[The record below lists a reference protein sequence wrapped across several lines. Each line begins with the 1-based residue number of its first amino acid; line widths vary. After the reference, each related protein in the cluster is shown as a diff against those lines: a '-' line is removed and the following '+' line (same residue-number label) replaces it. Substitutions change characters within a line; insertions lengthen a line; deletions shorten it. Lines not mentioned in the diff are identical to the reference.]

1 MIDFDNLPEPQSLN
15 TNQTAVN
22 TKNIQGTG
30 IVSEFFSENVTYIE
44 CEEIDLSILM
54 TQLSDPKFKS
64 NLDMGLPG
72 IEYIEKNNEYIKMER
87 TALIHNRILKFEK
100 GGEKEDSYN
109 KLVKTVFYIFE
120 DFIAATGDSKAIKN
134 TMDFLSDIMH
144 FQLTPLIPQEI
155 AMLRIPD
162 RFETIENITIDR
174 VKHTNIKK
182 LTIYGRAQDISDLD
196 IKFPGYDVS
205 SVTGVIN
212 TKTDERRIKITK
224 TGKISFYKLKDKP
237 LYIEQLRFGYSLFF
251 AE

>member
-1 MIDFDNLPEPQSLN
+1 MIDFDNLPEPQTFNNDSDGI
-15 TNQTAVN
+15 
-22 TKNIQGTG
+22 TKKTTHGTG

-44 CEEIDLSILM
+44 CDEIDLSLLM
-54 TQLSDPKFKS
+54 ANLNNPKFKS
-64 NLDMGLPG
+64 NLDMGIPG
-72 IEYIEKNNEYIKMER
+72 IETIEKNNEYIRMER
-87 TALIHNRILKFEK
+87 SALIHNRIVKFEK

-109 KLVKTVFYIFE
+109 KLVKTTFFIFE

-134 TMDFLSDIMH
+134 TMDFLSDILL
-144 FQLTPLIPQEI
+144 FQLTPVIPTEI

-182 LTIYGRAQDISDLD
+182 ITIYGRAQDISDLD

-205 SVTGVIN
+205 SVTGVMN
-212 TKTDERRIKITK
+212 TKTDERRIKISK

-237 LYIEQLRFGYSLFF
+237 LYIEHLKFGHSLFF
-251 AE
+251 SE